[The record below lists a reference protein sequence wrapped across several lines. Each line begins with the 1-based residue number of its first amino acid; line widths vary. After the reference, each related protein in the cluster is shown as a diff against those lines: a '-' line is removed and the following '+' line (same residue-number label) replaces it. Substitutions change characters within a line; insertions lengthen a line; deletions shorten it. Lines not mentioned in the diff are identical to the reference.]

1 MMRISSLFF
10 YSLNRISSLVKI
22 KCRGSRFICCLLV
35 FLITIVLPTNSYST
49 DLNNIYNWNLPYWAP
64 YPKIPSE
71 NKMLKSKV
79 YLGRKLFYEKKLS
92 GTGTMS
98 CGSCHKPEK
107 GFGDG
112 SDISSGI
119 SGQRLLHNTPTLGNI
134 AYIPIFTWSNPR
146 STNLEE
152 HILLPLFKEEP
163 VEMGMAKKK
172 QKIIKF
178 LVRDGEYKDLFNQSF
193 PDSKDKV
200 TIKNMV
206 KALAAF
212 VRTLISFNSP
222 YDNFRFNKK
231 YDALS
236 EGAKRG
242 EKLFFSE
249 PFNCFQCHQAPFFT
263 DNYTHQSLPFNEIAY
278 HNTGLYNSGS
288 NKKYEVRHAGLY
300 QYTGRPNDFGK
311 FRTPTLRNIELTGP
325 YMHDGSVETL
335 GEVLDI
341 YARGGRLVK
350 EGPHAGDGA
359 NNILKSKY
367 VRGFNLS
374 KGDKQ
379 DLIEF
384 LKSLTDYT
392 FINNTQFSDPS

>member
-1 MMRISSLFF
+1 
-10 YSLNRISSLVKI
+10 
-22 KCRGSRFICCLLV
+22 
-35 FLITIVLPTNSYST
+35 
-49 DLNNIYNWNLPYWAP
+49 
-64 YPKIPSE
+64 
-71 NKMLKSKV
+71 
-79 YLGRKLFYEKKLS
+79 
-92 GTGTMS
+92 
-98 CGSCHKPEK
+98 
-107 GFGDG
+107 
-112 SDISSGI
+112 
-119 SGQRLLHNTPTLGNI
+119 
-134 AYIPIFTWSNPR
+134 
-146 STNLEE
+146 
-152 HILLPLFKEEP
+152 
-163 VEMGMAKKK
+163 
-172 QKIIKF
+172 
-178 LVRDGEYKDLFNQSF
+178 
-193 PDSKDKV
+193 
-200 TIKNMV
+200 MV

-335 GEVLDI
+335 GEVIDI
-341 YARGGRLVK
+341 YARGGRLVR